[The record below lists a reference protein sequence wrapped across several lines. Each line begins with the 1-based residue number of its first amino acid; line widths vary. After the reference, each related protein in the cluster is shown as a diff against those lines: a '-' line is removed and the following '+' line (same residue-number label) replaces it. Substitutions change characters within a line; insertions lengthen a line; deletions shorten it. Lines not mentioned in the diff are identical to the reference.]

1 MMDLQEVE
9 VVINKDGEVRLL
21 VHGVKGNAC
30 LDLTR
35 DLEAALG
42 GLVTSR
48 QMTSEAMETIQQDP
62 LLRQNQ
68 QRT

>member
-1 MMDLQEVE
+1 MDLQEVE